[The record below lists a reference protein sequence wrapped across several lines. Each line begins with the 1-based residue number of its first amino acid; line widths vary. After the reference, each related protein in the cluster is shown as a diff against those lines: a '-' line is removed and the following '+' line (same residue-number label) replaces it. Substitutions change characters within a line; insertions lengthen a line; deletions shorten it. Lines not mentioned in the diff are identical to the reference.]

1 MLTCFPNTSSP
12 SLLQSVIPL
21 TDCSES
27 SSTMPL
33 QSLIQGIDEVSD
45 FAGEIADVLS
55 WQVAPILI
63 EVCETTAWDYGELWI
78 PSDNS
83 TVLELSSV
91 WHIASDTADLTS
103 LEQFRACSEGF
114 VLSPGEALPGRVW
127 LSGQF
132 ERIDDATAEP
142 ESYCLRNQL
151 ARAFDIG
158 AGFGVPIIANDG
170 VQAVLVFFK
179 LAS

>member
-1 MLTCFPNTSSP
+1 
-12 SLLQSVIPL
+12 
-21 TDCSES
+21 
-27 SSTMPL
+27 
-33 QSLIQGIDEVSD
+33 
-45 FAGEIADVLS
+45 
-55 WQVAPILI
+55 
-63 EVCETTAWDYGELWI
+63 
-78 PSDNS
+78 
-83 TVLELSSV
+83 
-91 WHIASDTADLTS
+91 
-103 LEQFRACSEGF
+103 
-114 VLSPGEALPGRVW
+114 LPGRVW